1 MKKIPVNTVKAFL
14 KEHTPGE
21 DASIRCPAGDGGS
34 EICLH
39 TSLSVVEKSAFI
51 RRMLDACF
59 DADGDFC
66 PEYVPPVF
74 QATMLQMCTNLPA
87 LTLPKERTA
96 DGAPLLDIDGMSR
109 LYSALEKESPEFVRA
124 ISVVEDEMLNL
135 CNMAIQW
142 KKERILAKDSSPD
155 VSAFSSFGAAC
166 DAVLEL
172 ADELS
177 SAVRQMDLPNL
188 MEYAMHGATGE

>member
-1 MKKIPVNTVKAFL
+1 
-14 KEHTPGE
+14 
-21 DASIRCPAGDGGS
+21 
-34 EICLH
+34 
-39 TSLSVVEKSAFI
+39 
-51 RRMLDACF
+51 
-59 DADGDFC
+59 
-66 PEYVPPVF
+66 
-74 QATMLQMCTNLPA
+74 
-87 LTLPKERTA
+87 
-96 DGAPLLDIDGMSR
+96 MSR

-142 KKERILAKDSSPD
+142 EKERILAKDSSPD

-188 MEYAMHGATGE
+188 MEYATHGATGE